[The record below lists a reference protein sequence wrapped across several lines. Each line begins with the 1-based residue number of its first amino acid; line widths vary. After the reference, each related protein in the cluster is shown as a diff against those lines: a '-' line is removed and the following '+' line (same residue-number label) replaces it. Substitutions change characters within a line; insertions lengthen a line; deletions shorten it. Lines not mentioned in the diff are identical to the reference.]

1 MHDFLQARDSGRSRR
16 TTQRPKR
23 VWLDEQTRAFVI
35 SPLVTTAHGFWYGV
49 DAGMQYAGMQYADQS
64 TVLSARV

>member
-1 MHDFLQARDSGRSRR
+1 MARVFGQLRDSGRSRR

-49 DAGMQYAGMQYADQS
+49 DAGMQYADQS